1 MKLTEEVQTRAE
13 ELQKECHEQVDWVMP
28 KLTQGTKE
36 QRYDICVTTW
46 TFQKLA
52 ELDIRIKQ
60 LELEHG
66 IR

>member
-13 ELQKECHEQVDWVMP
+13 ELQDESHEFIRNFTEGYPEMVSIIDHDSFIAV
-28 KLTQGTKE
+28 
-36 QRYDICVTTW
+36 W

-66 IR
+66 IQ